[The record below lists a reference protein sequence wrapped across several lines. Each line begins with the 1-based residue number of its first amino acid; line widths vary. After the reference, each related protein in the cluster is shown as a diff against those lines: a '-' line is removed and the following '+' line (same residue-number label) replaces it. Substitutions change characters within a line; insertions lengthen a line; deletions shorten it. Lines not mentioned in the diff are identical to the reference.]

1 VRQNGSFG
9 RAPAGLGV
17 VTTAHPA
24 ATAAGCEILQ
34 RGGNAIDAAVGAAW
48 ALAVCEPSGS
58 GLGGQTTVLVR
69 AASGETVAV
78 DGHSRA
84 PAAAS
89 KRTVTRA
96 QQHAGHRASTVPTT
110 PATLDHIW
118 KCWGS
123 QSLARVLEPAIALAD
138 DGFKVTELHSRQLR
152 WCRQSLNALPGG
164 RQFLRDGHRYLAGER
179 FRQPRLARCLARLA
193 REGIEDFYSGEVARA
208 TVRDMERNDGLIDAA
223 DLRRVGPPLE
233 REPLEISYG
242 VHKVLTMPPPG
253 GGVEL
258 LLALRLLDRLSDDGW
273 AQEPEH
279 WYRYIAE
286 VTSVAFA
293 ERERDPAHPDE
304 WSDELGGLLLGDERV
319 DMLARRIGPASL
331 VSAGPGR
338 EEPGETTHLCA
349 ADAEGNVVSLTQS
362 IQSLFGAKV
371 ACDEL
376 GFLYNNY
383 LTTCP
388 RRPHRYRL
396 GPLACA
402 RSNAAPTVVVG
413 GDAGHAPLL
422 ALGAAGSRRIVSAL
436 LHAVSGV
443 LDRGL
448 PLPEV
453 LDLPRAHARP
463 SGTVWLEGPA
473 ATPEVVAAL
482 RGRFGEIEIRP
493 ARSYCMGAVQG
504 IEFADGR
511 PLGAADPRRDGVAR
525 GC

>member
-1 VRQNGSFG
+1 VNQNGASHRG
-9 RAPAGLGV
+9 PTARGV

-24 ATAAGCEILQ
+24 ATAAGCEIL
-34 RGGNAIDAAVGAAW
+34 RCGGNTVDAAAAAAW

-58 GLGGQTTVLVR
+58 GLGGQTTMLVR
-69 AASGETVAV
+69 AASGQTVAV

-89 KRTVTRA
+89 KRTVTRS

-118 KCWGS
+118 KRWGS
-123 QSLARVLEPAIALAD
+123 LSLTRVLEPAIALAE
-138 DGFKVTELHSRQLR
+138 DGFEVTELHSRQLG
-152 WCRQSLNALPGG
+152 WCRKALNASTGG
-164 RQFLRDGHRYLAGER
+164 RHFLRDGRRYLAGER
-179 FRQPRLARCLARLA
+179 FRQPQLARCLARLA

-208 TVRDMERNDGLIDAA
+208 TVRDMKRNDGLIDAA
-223 DLRRVGPPLE
+223 DLQWIGPPLE
-233 REPLEISYG
+233 RQPLEISYG
-242 VHKVLTMPPPG
+242 DHKVLTIPPPG

-258 LLALRLLDRLSDDGW
+258 LLALRLLDRLSEDGR
-273 AQEPEH
+273 AHEPEL
-279 WYRYIAE
+279 WYARIAD

-293 ERERDPAHPDE
+293 EREHDPAHPDH
-304 WSDELGGLLLGDERV
+304 WSDELGDLLLGDERV
-319 DMLARRIGPASL
+319 DTLAHGIPSQPL
-331 VSAGPGR
+331 VAAGPG
-338 EEPGETTHLCA
+338 EEAGETTHLCV

-371 ACDEL
+371 GCDEL

-402 RSNAAPTVVVG
+402 RSNAAPTLVVG
-413 GDAGHAPLL
+413 RGGDGAPVL
-422 ALGAAGSRRIVSAL
+422 ALGGAGSRRIVSAV

-443 LDRGL
+443 LDRGVS
-448 PLPEV
+448 LPEA
-453 LDLPRAHARP
+453 LDQPRAHARP
-463 SGTVWLEGPA
+463 SGTVWLERPA
-473 ATPEVVAAL
+473 ARSDVVRSL
-482 RGRFGEIEIRP
+482 RSRFREIEIKP
-493 ARSYCMGAVQG
+493 ALSYCMGAVQG
-504 IEFADGR
+504 IEFRDGR
-511 PLGAADPRRDGVAR
+511 AYGAADPRRDGVAR